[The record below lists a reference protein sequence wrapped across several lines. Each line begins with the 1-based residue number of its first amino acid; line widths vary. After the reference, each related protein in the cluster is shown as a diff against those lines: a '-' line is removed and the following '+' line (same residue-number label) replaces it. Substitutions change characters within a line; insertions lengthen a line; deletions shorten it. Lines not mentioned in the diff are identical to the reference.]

1 MLGERRESE
10 RAFSGGSCQR
20 LHRASQIEPWQRRAR
35 LTEKDGNGRGGK
47 EARTVSWS
55 GSKSKARTASKR
67 ESRSGGNKLEA
78 REGNEVATKLP
89 RGLQLDASRQPRS
102 RTAAPLY
109 RAGSLQRYASGTVPP
124 CAILCTLGGSSE
136 LLLGHQCPLFLFFP
150 GQFCGAPQLLPQI
163 IIILILT

>member
-1 MLGERRESE
+1 MSAPSPAGAANGCIARRRSSPGSGVRDSRKRTETGGEERRRGQSPGLAA
-10 RAFSGGSCQR
+10 RAKR
-20 LHRASQIEPWQRRAR
+20 ERRAR
-35 LTEKDGNGRGGK
+35 ERAGAAGTN
-47 EARTVSWS
+47 
-55 GSKSKARTASKR
+55 
-67 ESRSGGNKLEA
+67 SRRA
-78 REGNEVATKLP
+78 RETRLQPKLP